1 MARTSKT
8 MLNDSGES
16 EHPCLVPEL
25 RGNTFRFLPLSLI
38 LAGASLVARR

>member
-1 MARTSKT
+1 